1 VVDNAADRVVVTEA
15 RPAAPA
21 TITLT
26 LGSSDRGPV
35 QPTAVAYVKGEFF
48 VADAADGTV
57 GVYDSEGGYLRSLG
71 GADVPIGF
79 SGGLAMTSQ
88 GLVATDPGA
97 GRLIVLDPGSGEQV
111 AVHEGLHLTP
121 RSIVALEGDRMAV
134 LDALALRVA
143 IVDADGMV
151 VDSIDE
157 MSVPS
162 GSLISP
168 RGMAWV
174 PDEARLYVTDAGTG
188 RVMVYG
194 IREAR

>member
-1 VVDNAADRVVVTEA
+1 
-15 RPAAPA
+15 
-21 TITLT
+21 
-26 LGSSDRGPV
+26 
-35 QPTAVAYVKGEFF
+35 
-48 VADAADGTV
+48 
-57 GVYDSEGGYLRSLG
+57 
-71 GADVPIGF
+71 
-79 SGGLAMTSQ
+79 
-88 GLVATDPGA
+88 
-97 GRLIVLDPGSGEQV
+97 
-111 AVHEGLHLTP
+111 
-121 RSIVALEGDRMAV
+121 MAV